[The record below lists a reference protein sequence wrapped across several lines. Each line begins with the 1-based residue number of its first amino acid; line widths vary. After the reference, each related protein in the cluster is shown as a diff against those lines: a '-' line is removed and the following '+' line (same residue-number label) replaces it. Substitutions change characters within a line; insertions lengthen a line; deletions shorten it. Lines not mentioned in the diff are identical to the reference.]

1 MGSIPITNKVKIMC
15 FLHKIY
21 VKIIIKKMI
30 LFSQLD
36 FNDINYILDDL
47 LVFSSKNFFIFNN
60 LAIISSFTLAVSVL
74 VLMFNTK
81 NLFILLINL
90 EILLLSS
97 MFNFLSNLYIMDSLS
112 SQVYIFF
119 IITVAVAESAFGLG
133 LLITINKLKGSINF
147 LTLNDLN

>member
-1 MGSIPITNKVKIMC
+1 
-15 FLHKIY
+15 
-21 VKIIIKKMI
+21 
-30 LFSQLD
+30 
-36 FNDINYILDDL
+36 LDDL

>member
-1 MGSIPITNKVKIMC
+1 
-15 FLHKIY
+15 
-21 VKIIIKKMI
+21 MI

>member
-1 MGSIPITNKVKIMC
+1 
-15 FLHKIY
+15 
-21 VKIIIKKMI
+21 
-30 LFSQLD
+30 
-36 FNDINYILDDL
+36 
-47 LVFSSKNFFIFNN
+47 
-60 LAIISSFTLAVSVL
+60 
-74 VLMFNTK
+74 MFNTK

>member
-1 MGSIPITNKVKIMC
+1 MC

>member
-1 MGSIPITNKVKIMC
+1 MC

-133 LLITINKLKGSINF
+133 LLITINKLKGSISF
-147 LTLNDLN
+147 LSLNDLN

>member
-1 MGSIPITNKVKIMC
+1 
-15 FLHKIY
+15 
-21 VKIIIKKMI
+21 MI

-133 LLITINKLKGSINF
+133 LLITINKLKGSISF
-147 LTLNDLN
+147 LSLNDLN